1 MKIEKLRYSGS
12 EKDSDISLHHRIT
25 EKNYGKYFKTR
36 ISRDSYE
43 IKINYKNSEII
54 NTRNPIY
61 IELHSPKGIKR
72 VSSSRGFRTYYKIT
86 CESLDELKQVAYQLN
101 DSEIKKLIN
110 SIEKK
115 TSRKRFLLWG
125 MTQDYVEVRMVFD
138 INLIENERYK
148 QHKEE
153 FETLLTGYFRENLI
167 KVSVIDNTKK
177 PDFKSFLSQIKN
189 SFLDNFWSKFIT
201 DSRKYLEIEVKDFDE
216 KSVGFYIKIEN
227 NSYYLELTNPDP
239 ISVCFLRE

>member
-1 MKIEKLRYSGS
+1 MKIQKLRYSGS
-12 EKDSDISLHHRIT
+12 KKEQDIPLQHRIT

-54 NTRNPIY
+54 NTKNPVY

-86 CESLDELKQVAYQLN
+86 CESLNELKQVAYQLN
-101 DSEIKKLIN
+101 NPEIEKLIN

-125 MTQDYVEVRMVFD
+125 MTQDCVEVRMVFD
-138 INLIENERYK
+138 INLIENKRYK

-153 FETLLTGYFRENLI
+153 FEALLTGYFREDLI
-167 KVSVIDNTKK
+167 KVSVINNVKK
-177 PDFKSFLSQIKN
+177 PDFESFLSQIKN
-189 SFLDNFWSKFIT
+189 SFLNDFWSKFIT
-201 DSRKYLEIEVKDFDE
+201 NSRKYLEIEVKDFNKE
-216 KSVGFYIKIEN
+216 SMGFYIKIED
-227 NSYYLELTNPDP
+227 NSYYLGLTSPDP
-239 ISVCFLRE
+239 ISVCFL

>member
-1 MKIEKLRYSGS
+1 MKIQKLRYSGNKK
-12 EKDSDISLHHRIT
+12 EEDVSLQHRIT

-36 ISRDSYE
+36 ISRDGYK
-43 IKINYKNSEII
+43 IKINYKNLESI
-54 NTRNPIY
+54 NTKNPVY

-72 VSSSRGFRTYYKIT
+72 VNSSRGFRTYYKIV

-101 DSEIKKLIN
+101 NSEIEKLIN

-167 KVSVIDNTKK
+167 KVSAIDNVKK

-189 SFLDNFWSKFIT
+189 SFLNDFWSKFIT

-216 KSVGFYIKIEN
+216 KSVGFYVKIEN
-227 NSYYLELTNPDP
+227 SSYYLELTSPDP
-239 ISVCFLRE
+239 ISVCFP

>member
-12 EKDSDISLHHRIT
+12 KKEQDIPLQHRIT
-25 EKNYGKYFKTR
+25 KKNYGKYFKTR
-36 ISRDSYE
+36 ISRDGYE

-54 NTRNPIY
+54 NTKNPVY

-101 DSEIKKLIN
+101 NSEIEKLIN

-115 TSRKRFLLWG
+115 TSRKRFLLLG
-125 MTQDYVEVRMVFD
+125 MTQDCVEVRMVFD

-153 FETLLTGYFRENLI
+153 FEALLTGHFKENLI
-167 KVSVIDNTKK
+167 KVSVINSVKK
-177 PDFKSFLSQIKN
+177 PDFESFLSQIKN
-189 SFLDNFWSKFIT
+189 SFLNDFWSKFIT
-201 DSRKYLEIEVKDFDE
+201 NSRKYLEIEVKDFNKE
-216 KSVGFYIKIEN
+216 SVGFYIKIEG
-227 NSYYLELTNPDP
+227 NSYYLELTNPNP
-239 ISVCFLRE
+239 ISVCFL